1 MRLVISV
8 ATGALLGMLAGLAAS
23 WVSIPTTVA
32 PGSPDRCCT
41 VLMFVPPLFGFAAG
55 GVAAY
60 YRRLYRGGPEADSG
74 RRAVRL
80 QMRWR
85 RRR

>member
-1 MRLVISV
+1 MRLVMAV
-8 ATGALLGMLAGLAAS
+8 AMGALVGMLVGLVAS

-41 VLMFVPPLFGFAAG
+41 VLVFVPPLFGFAAG

-60 YRRLYRGGPEADSG
+60 YRQLYRGEAEAG
-74 RRAVRL
+74 RRAVRSH
-80 QMRWR
+80 MRWR
-85 RRR
+85 RWR